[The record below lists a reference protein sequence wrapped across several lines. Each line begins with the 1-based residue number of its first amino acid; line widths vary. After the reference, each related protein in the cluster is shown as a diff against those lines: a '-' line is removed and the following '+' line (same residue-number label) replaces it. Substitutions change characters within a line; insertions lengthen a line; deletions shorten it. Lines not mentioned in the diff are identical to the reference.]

1 MKDVIKIAKMVA
13 LFGQLGFTIVTP
25 PVVMA
30 LLGYWLQERFSLGGW
45 VMLAAILLGLAA
57 SASGVYR
64 YYRRVTALTK
74 KEKKTENVIYY
85 RHE

>member
-1 MKDVIKIAKMVA
+1 MKDVIKVVKMVA

-30 LLGYWLQERFSLGGW
+30 LLGHWLQERFFLGGW
-45 VMLAAILLGLAA
+45 VMPVAILLGLAA
-57 SASGVYR
+57 SASGVYG
-64 YYRRVTALTK
+64 YYRRVTAFTK
-74 KEKKTENVIYY
+74 KEEKTKNVIYY